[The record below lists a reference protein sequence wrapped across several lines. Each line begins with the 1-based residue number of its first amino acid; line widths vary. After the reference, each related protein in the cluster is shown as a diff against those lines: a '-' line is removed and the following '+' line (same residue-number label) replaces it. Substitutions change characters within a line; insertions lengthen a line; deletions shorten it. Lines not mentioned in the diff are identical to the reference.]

1 MDLDTIKET
10 LTFLGS
16 SGAILFIPKLYLD
29 YKKQKRLQEDQ
40 LQDNKVL
47 QEEQHRLNIKLSE
60 LKTKQDSIIF
70 MTNRQ
75 YEKEFEIYLEI
86 FQSIGNCQR
95 LLLKEIDA
103 FALLNEDVEQSKLLM
118 EEVSKEFKKEIHE
131 LNFLNKR
138 YAPFMKKSVNIIMNE
153 LIIEFRSVLEEI
165 ESEYGVSDINIYFCV
180 ENKESNKIGIW
191 IKRINEHIKIL
202 ENDIRNYLNK
212 IRTI

>member
-47 QEEQHRLNIKLSE
+47 QENQHRLDKELSE
-60 LKTKQDSIIF
+60 LKSKQDSMIF

-75 YEKEFEIYLEI
+75 YEKEFDIYLEI
-86 FQSIGNCQR
+86 FQSIGNCQKY
-95 LLLKEIDA
+95 LLKGIDS
-103 FALLNEDVEQSKLLM
+103 FEMFEENIEQSNVLMKNAGNKL
-118 EEVSKEFKKEIHE
+118 ESEIHE
-131 LNFLNKR
+131 LNYLNKR
-138 YAPFMKKSVNIIMNE
+138 YSPFIKKSVSNLLSE
-153 LIIEFRSVLEEI
+153 LIIVFRSLLKEI
-165 ESEYGVSDINIYFCV
+165 EEKHRLLGLEQILNFEAPNQIDELIQKQNECI
-180 ENKESNKIGIW
+180 EMLESN
-191 IKRINEHIKIL
+191 
-202 ENDIRNYLNK
+202 IRDYLNQ